1 MIKQIKYKNDEEWR
15 SIRRR
20 YIGGSDAGAAAGMNP
35 YKSRYTLW
43 AEKTGRLPEFEGN
56 LTTEVGAY
64 LEAFVAE
71 QFCRATKKKVRRENC
86 TFVNDK
92 YPFAC
97 ANIDRKIV
105 GENALLEIKTTNS
118 PPAMKKLRSGEY
130 PEAWYCQMTHY
141 LAVTGMEKAYL
152 AVLIG
157 GRKFEKYELERDED
171 EIEALM
177 EAERE
182 FWELVKS
189 GQAPE
194 VGGESCDTAAVT
206 GLYTESDG
214 RTVSLFGLERYMRE
228 YLDLSARIKEL
239 NLLKENAA
247 NHIKEYMKTAEKGE
261 SGSYKVTWIPSER
274 KSFDLKRFEAE
285 HGDIDLS
292 GYYNTSN
299 TRIFRVTEI

>member
-15 SIRRR
+15 SIRRG
-20 YIGGSDAGAAAGMNP
+20 YIGGSDAGAVVGMNS

-43 AEKTGRLPEFEGN
+43 AEKTGRLQEFEGN

-71 QFCRATKKKVRRENC
+71 QFCRETKKKVRRENC

-118 PPAMKKLRSGEY
+118 PPAMKKLRTGEY

-141 LAVTGMEKAYL
+141 LAVTGLEKAYL

-194 VGGESCDTAAVT
+194 ADGEVSTGETISRLYPESGGETISLY
-206 GLYTESDG
+206 GLDG
-214 RTVSLFGLERYMRE
+214 YMRE
-228 YLDLSARIKEL
+228 YLQLNEQIKAL
-239 NLLKENAA
+239 NNLKENAA
-247 NHIKEYMKTAEKGE
+247 NHIKEYMKTAARGE